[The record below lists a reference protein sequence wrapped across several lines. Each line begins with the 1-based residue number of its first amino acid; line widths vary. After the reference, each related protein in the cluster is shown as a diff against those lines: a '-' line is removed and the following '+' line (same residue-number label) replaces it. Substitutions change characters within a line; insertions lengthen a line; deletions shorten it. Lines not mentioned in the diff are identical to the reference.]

1 MPIINPRGGGS
12 GWRGGRDSSGNKYH
26 ADGSITTSEGQ
37 TITSNGMVDYGFLGD
52 LQEKN
57 QLAQELAAEKQR
69 EFEQASAEEAMRFEA
84 EQAAMNRDF
93 QTSSARE
100 AMSFEADQAKLNR
113 DWQEH
118 MSNTAYQRAVQ
129 DLQAAGLNPAL
140 AYQQGGAA
148 TTSGATAAGHAASGS
163 SASGYKASGS
173 KADVDASTTKDIIG
187 LIVNTAMDF
196 YRTNSQTATGILS
209 AIGDMI
215 PF

>member
-1 MPIINPRGGGS
+1 MPILNSHGGPS
-12 GWRGGRDSSGNKYH
+12 SRGGRDSAGNKFH
-26 ADGSITTSEGQ
+26 ADGSMTTAQGQ
-37 TITSNGMVDYGFLGD
+37 EITSSGMVDYGLFGG

-69 EFEQASAEEAMRFEA
+69 EFEQSSAREAMTFEA
-84 EQAAMNRDF
+84 EQAELNRNF

-100 AMSFEADQAKLNR
+100 AMTFEAEQAKLNR

-129 DLQAAGLNPAL
+129 DLRAAGLNPAL

-148 TTSGATAAGHAASGS
+148 TTSGATAAGHAAGGS

-173 KADVDASTTKDIIG
+173 KADVDASTAKDLLG
-187 LIVNTAMDF
+187 MFVNAAMDF
-196 YRTNSQTATGILS
+196 YDINSKTATGILS
-209 AIGDMI
+209 AIGDII

>member
-1 MPIINPRGGGS
+1 MPINFGFGS
-12 GWRGGRDSSGNKYH
+12 GISGGVNLGVDSAGHSQLYRDAQS
-26 ADGSITTSEGQ
+26 D
-37 TITSNGMVDYGFLGD
+37 MVDYGPLGD
-52 LQEKN
+52 LVEKN

-69 EFEQASAEEAMRFEA
+69 EFEQSSAREAMTFEA
-84 EQAAMNRDF
+84 EQAALNRDF
-93 QTSSARE
+93 QLSSARE
-100 AMSFEADQAKLNR
+100 AMTFEAEQAALNR

-148 TTSGATAAGHAASGS
+148 STAGATAAGHAAGGS

-173 KADVDASTTKDIIG
+173 KADVDASTAKDLMG
-187 LIVNTAMDF
+187 MFVNAALDF
-196 YRTNSQTATGILS
+196 YKTNSQNATRILS
-209 AIGDMI
+209 AIGEII